1 MILPNSVLAA
11 LSEAPGTR
19 PIAGSLD
26 VAHVPLLLYG
36 TEDEDNH
43 WVRICLLTELF
54 SLTVLH
60 STSNFGAP
68 AGNTFLLV
76 ASGLV
81 LRPIQYLTAEACFL
95 LTDFWFGFSGLML
108 AFVPQ
113 TPNTAQNRE

>member
-36 TEDEDNH
+36 TEDGDKH
-43 WVRICLLTELF
+43 WVRICLLTEHF
-54 SLTVLH
+54 SLTVLLAV
-60 STSNFGAP
+60 SNFGAP

-95 LTDFWFGFSGLML
+95 LTDFWFGFS
-108 AFVPQ
+108 FFDVSFCTTSTEQ
-113 TPNTAQNRE
+113 NQNRE